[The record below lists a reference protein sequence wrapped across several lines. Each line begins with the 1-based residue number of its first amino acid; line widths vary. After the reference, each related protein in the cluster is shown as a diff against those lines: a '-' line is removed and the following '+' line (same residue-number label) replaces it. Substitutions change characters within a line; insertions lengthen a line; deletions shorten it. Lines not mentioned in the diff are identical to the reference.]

1 MNTRPTDAQIE
12 ELRKAEIER
21 LSKLPRFPSKLPD
34 DERGVL
40 LSDRIKHYC
49 TQYQLVWP
57 YYDKQLRPAAYSLSV
72 GRNYSIRGEP
82 GALNDGMSLTIEPY
96 QVAII
101 ETYETINM
109 PEYLI
114 GRWNVRTQMAYHGL
128 LWVGGAQVDPG
139 FRGHL
144 CCPIYNLSTEPV
156 TLAFRDYLAEID
168 FATTTFFEDALCKK
182 FPWADRKMIV
192 FPQYPFLSSGI
203 ERRVRAF
210 QDTIKEDRQNTRS
223 ELERARQETKVQ
235 FDKAA
240 ESSEGSFHDVRTRI
254 DTFLTLTFTVLAVL
268 FAGLGI
274 IATRASER
282 PDFFSP
288 AVWVSAFALWFALW
302 AYVDSRRDTRWKRHS
317 PPFSLAVA
325 LVITAL
331 AVIACQLF
339 YTYQAHVSATEV
351 REAKEQVSR
360 AVAALDQEKQLRQRS
375 EESLQRQVDMLQ
387 NQTKRK

>member
-1 MNTRPTDAQIE
+1 MNTRPTDALE

-21 LSKLPRFPSKLPD
+21 LSKLPSFPNELPD
-34 DERGVL
+34 GESGVL
-40 LSDRIKHYC
+40 LSDRIRRYC

-57 YYDKQLRPAAYSLSV
+57 YDDKQLRPAAYSLSV
-72 GRNYSIRGEP
+72 GRNYSILGKP

-109 PEYLI
+109 PVYLI
-114 GRWNVRTQMAYHGL
+114 GRWNVRTKKAYLGL

-156 TLAFRDYLAEID
+156 TLAFREYLAEID
-168 FATTTFFEDALCKK
+168 FATTTPFEDGRCQK

-203 ERRVRAF
+203 EKKVGAF
-210 QDTIKEDRQNTRS
+210 QDTINEDRERTRK
-223 ELERARQETKVQ
+223 ELDVARDEVKAQ
-235 FDKAA
+235 FENAA
-240 ESSEGSFHDVRTRI
+240 RSSEGSFRDVRTRM

-274 IATRASER
+274 IATRTPEQ
-282 PDFFSP
+282 PGFLSP
-288 AVWVSAFALWFALW
+288 TVWVSALALFFALRAE
-302 AYVDSRRDTRWKRHS
+302 TRGKRHS
-317 PPFSLAVA
+317 WLSSGAVA
-325 LVITAL
+325 LLVTAA
-331 AVIACQLF
+331 AVMACQLF
-339 YTYQAHVSATEV
+339 YTYQAHISATDV
-351 REAKEQVSR
+351 RHAEEQVSK
-360 AVAALDQEKQLRQRS
+360 AVAALNEEKQLRQQS
-375 EESLQRQVDMLQ
+375 DTKLENLQQQVKMLQ

>member
-1 MNTRPTDAQIE
+1 
-12 ELRKAEIER
+12 
-21 LSKLPRFPSKLPD
+21 LPRFPNKLPD
-34 DERGVL
+34 DESGVL

-57 YYDKQLRPAAYSLSV
+57 YHDKQLRPAAYSLSV
-72 GRNYSIRGEP
+72 GRNYSILGKP

-114 GRWNVRTQMAYHGL
+114 GRWNVRTKMAYKGL

-156 TLAFRDYLAEID
+156 PLAFREYLAEID
-168 FATTTFFEDALCKK
+168 FATTTPFEDELCKK
-182 FPWADRKMIV
+182 FPWADRKMVV

-203 ERRVRAF
+203 EKKVGAF
-210 QDTIKEDRQNTRS
+210 QDTINEDRERTRK
-223 ELERARQETKVQ
+223 ELDVAKDEVKAQFENAAR
-235 FDKAA
+235 
-240 ESSEGSFHDVRTRI
+240 SSEESFRDVRTRM

-274 IATRASER
+274 IATRTPEQ
-282 PDFFSP
+282 PGFLSP
-288 AVWVSAFALWFALW
+288 TVWVSALALFFALRAE
-302 AYVDSRRDTRWKRHS
+302 TRGKRHS
-317 PPFSLAVA
+317 WLSSGAVA
-325 LVITAL
+325 LLVTAA
-331 AVIACQLF
+331 AVMACQLF
-339 YTYQAHVSATEV
+339 YTYQAHISATDV
-351 REAKEQVSR
+351 RHSEEQVSK
-360 AVAALDQEKQLRQRS
+360 AVAALNEEKQLRQQS
-375 EESLQRQVDMLQ
+375 DTKLENLQQQVNMLQ